1 MTLLAPWFLL
11 GLISMAVPLI
21 LHLRRSR
28 RAQRIVFSTTQ
39 FFDEQFIRSAR
50 RARLQDLL
58 LLFLRVALLAFFV
71 LALAQPLI
79 RTPGLAA
86 LLNLGGGGR
95 QVGIVMDDSA
105 SMAAAG
111 ERGVLLERAKAGA
124 LAILDELSPVRGDK
138 VTVVLAGQRDAGPQ
152 VLFDEPTTDLGAARQ
167 AIRDVKPTDLATDL
181 TGAVQAAARVL
192 GVVGGASGSG
202 AGGEIYVFSDL
213 AESALPVGPIAETGT
228 RAALLMVATQ
238 AREPTPA
245 NLSVDAIQ
253 YGAARPMIRV
263 PFTFRTLLTNH
274 GPASRT
280 ATVSLTVDE
289 EAVGQQEVDLP
300 AGRSRIVRFTHRF
313 TKPGWHSGRVSI
325 AGGEGAEAE
334 SLTAD
339 DRRFFAVHVEDR
351 LRLLAINGAPSHVA
365 AQDELFFFRLALTVR
380 PEDTAA
386 ATGVRVIDA
395 PIIVDQITPVEVA
408 LPRLRDYRLVVMANV
423 SNLSPTA
430 LEALETYVDQGGSLV
445 ITLGDRVDADAY
457 NTWVGEHRLHGGL
470 LPGRL
475 VRLTETPAEPALP
488 AAEESGGAFIAAIDE
503 THPALAGFTRGDLGS
518 LSSVRLAKSYE
529 IEPRDADVL
538 MRDATG
544 RPILMERRM
553 GQGRVMLFASTID
566 RDWTDFPVQ
575 PTYVPWLYRVVS
587 YLAQQQTERA
597 NFVRTGQ
604 IVRLPASATRLQ
616 PLQVEKPDGEIG
628 YPGTGTGRAV
638 AGGRPDSRDASATSA
653 AVFTETEQAG
663 VYQVRSAT
671 EGESGP
677 ARLVFAANVPA
688 EESVQRAVSREEIE
702 AIGGDDTSVV
712 YVDEPESVTD
722 AGAMARHG
730 YGLWGLLLRLALVV
744 ALVEP
749 WVANRLSKRR
759 AARVADALSH
769 RDVLPADRRSVA

>member
-11 GLISMAVPLI
+11 GLVSVAVPLI

-39 FFDEQFIRSAR
+39 FFDERFIRSAR

-58 LLFLRVALLAFFV
+58 LLVLRVALLAFFI

-79 RTPGLAA
+79 RTTGLAG
-86 LLNLGGGGR
+86 LLDLGGGGR
-95 QVGIVMDDSA
+95 QVAIILDDSA
-105 SMAAAG
+105 SMAATSD
-111 ERGVLLERAKAGA
+111 RGVLLERARAGA

-138 VTVVLAGQRDAGPQ
+138 VTVVLAGQRDAGTQ
-152 VLFDEPTTDLGAARQ
+152 VLFDEPTTDLDAVRR

-181 TGAVQAAARVL
+181 TGAVRVAARTL
-192 GVVGGASGSG
+192 DVVGAASGSG
-202 AGGEIYVFSDL
+202 ASGEIYVFSDL
-213 AESALPVGPIAETGT
+213 TESALPVGPIADPGT
-228 RAALLMVATQ
+228 RAALLMVATR
-238 AREPTPA
+238 ASEPAPA

-253 YGAARPMIRV
+253 YGAARPMLRV

-280 ATVSLTVDE
+280 ATVSLTVDD
-289 EAVGQQEVDLP
+289 EAVGRQEVELP

-313 TKPGWHSGRVSI
+313 TKPGWHAGRV
-325 AGGEGAEAE
+325 AVGGGEGAEAE

-380 PEDTAA
+380 PEKTGAA
-386 ATGVRVIDA
+386 GVRVVDA

-408 LPRLRDYRLVVMANV
+408 LPRLRDYPLVVMANV
-423 SNLSPTA
+423 PNLSPTA
-430 LEALETYVDQGGSLV
+430 LEALEKYVDQGGSLV
-445 ITLGDRVDADAY
+445 ITLGDRVNADAY
-457 NTWVGEHRLHGGL
+457 SAWVGEHRLHGGL

-475 VRLTETPAEPALP
+475 VRLVEAPAESVLP
-488 AAEESGGAFIAAIDE
+488 VADATGGAFIAAIDE
-503 THPALAGFTRGDLGS
+503 THPAMAGFTRGDLGS
-518 LSSVRLAKSYE
+518 LSSVRLTKCYE

-538 MRDATG
+538 MRDAHG
-544 RPILMERRM
+544 RAILLERRM

-575 PTYVPWLYRVVS
+575 PTYVPWLYRLVS
-587 YLAQQQTERA
+587 YLAQQQTEGA

-604 IVRLPASATRLQ
+604 IVRLPASATRLR
-616 PLQVEKPDGEIG
+616 PLQVEMPDGRVG
-628 YPGTGTGRAV
+628 Y
-638 AGGRPDSRDASATSA
+638 GRPDPRDASATSA
-653 AVFTETEQAG
+653 TVFADVERAG
-663 VYQVRSAT
+663 VYRVRSAT

-677 ARLVFAANVPA
+677 PRVMFAANMPA
-688 EESVQRAVSREEIE
+688 EESAQRAAGREEIE
-702 AIGGDDTSVV
+702 AVGGEDTPVICL
-712 YVDEPESVTD
+712 DEPESVSD

-730 YGLWGLLLRLALVV
+730 YGLWNLLLRLALVV
-744 ALVEP
+744 ALIEP

-769 RDVLPADRRSVA
+769 RDVLPADPRSAA

>member
-1 MTLLAPWFLL
+1 MTLLAPWFLI
-11 GLISMAVPLI
+11 GLAAMAVPLI

-28 RAQRIVFSTTQ
+28 RAQKIVFSTTQ
-39 FFDEQFIRSAR
+39 FFDERFVRSAR

-58 LLFLRVALLAFFV
+58 LLILRVALLAFFV
-71 LALAQPLI
+71 LALTQPLI
-79 RTPGLAA
+79 RTPGLAG
-86 LLNLGGGGR
+86 LLSLGDGGR
-95 QVGIVMDDSA
+95 LVAIVLDDSA
-105 SMAAAG
+105 SMTATS

-124 LAILDELSPVRGDK
+124 LAILNELAPVRGDK
-138 VTVVLAGQRDAGPQ
+138 VTVVLAGQRDTGPQ
-152 VLFDEPTTDLGAARQ
+152 VLFDEPTTDLEAARQ
-167 AIRDVKPTDLATDL
+167 AVREVTPTDLATDL
-181 TGAVQAAARVL
+181 TGAVRAAARAL
-192 GVVGGASGSG
+192 GVDEAASGSG
-202 AGGEIYVFSDL
+202 EGGEIYVFSDM
-213 AESALPVGPIAETGT
+213 AEPALPIGPIAEPGT
-228 RAALLMVATQ
+228 RAGLLMVAT
-238 AREPTPA
+238 RPEEPAPA

-253 YGAARPMIRV
+253 YGAARPMLRV

-274 GPASRT
+274 GPATRT
-280 ATVSLTVDE
+280 ATVSLMVDD
-289 EAVGQQEVDLP
+289 EAVSRQEVDLP

-313 TKPGWHSGRVSI
+313 TKPGWHCGRAVI

-380 PEDTAA
+380 PQDTAA
-386 ATGVRVIDA
+386 ATGARGIDA
-395 PIIVDQITPVEVA
+395 PIIVDQISPVEVA

-423 SNLSPTA
+423 SNLSPAA
-430 LEALETYVDQGGSLV
+430 LEALEKYVDQGGSLI

-475 VRLTETPAEPALP
+475 VRLTETPAEPVLP
-488 AAEESGGAFIAAIDE
+488 AAGQAGAPFIAAVDE
-503 THPALAGFTRGDLGS
+503 THPALAGFTRGDLGT
-518 LSSVRLAKSYE
+518 LSSVRLTTRYQ
-529 IEPRDADVL
+529 IQPRDADVL

-544 RPILMERRM
+544 RPILIERRF

-575 PTYVPWLYRVVS
+575 PTYVPWLYRLVS

-604 IVRLPASATRLQ
+604 VVRLPTSATRLQ
-616 PLQVEKPDGEIG
+616 PLQVERPDGKVG
-628 YPGTGTGRAV
+628 Y
-638 AGGRPDSRDASATSA
+638 GRPDPRHTSA
-653 AVFTETEQAG
+653 AAPTVFTETEQAG

-677 ARLVFAANVPA
+677 PRLMFAANVPA
-688 EESVQRAVSREEIE
+688 EESVQRAASREEIE
-702 AIGGDDTSVV
+702 AVAGDDTSVV
-712 YVDEPESVTD
+712 YIHEPESVTD

-730 YGLWGLLLRLALVV
+730 YGLWNLLLRLALVV

-759 AARVADALSH
+759 AAQVADALSH
-769 RDVLPADRRSVA
+769 RDVLPAEGRPAA